1 MRLVRENSVGICV
14 PRPAIFPLAPFEQRN
29 VPDARHVHCMLMLT
43 NTTMKN
49 NQLVDAAILSCK
61 IQLWNK

>member
-29 VPDARHVHCMLMLT
+29 VPDARHVHFMLMLT
-43 NTTMKN
+43 NKTVNN
-49 NQLVDAAILSCK
+49 NQLVAAAILSWTYLTV
-61 IQLWNK
+61 Q